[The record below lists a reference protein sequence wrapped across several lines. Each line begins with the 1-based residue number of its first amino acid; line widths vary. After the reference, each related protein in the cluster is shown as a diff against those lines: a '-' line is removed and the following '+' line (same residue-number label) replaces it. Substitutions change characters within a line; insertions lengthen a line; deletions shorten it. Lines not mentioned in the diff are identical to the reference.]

1 MAAASKRKPIFI
13 LGFFVL
19 LAAVVAVLVLRD
31 IPAPVTEHT
40 IELDSKNVLSK

>member
-1 MAAASKRKPIFI
+1 MAVASKRKPLFI

-31 IPAPVTEHT
+31 IPAPVTERT
-40 IELDSKNVLSK
+40 VELDSKNVLSK